1 MSRSLVEAPGLRYSD
16 AVKSSRPGIAS
27 TNRRRFGSFSSLLDL
42 ILQDQT
48 ALDGLAFAYTEL
60 NPGERRALAGAVV
73 QDAKKPAAA
82 LGALLAV
89 EEDPAAR
96 QRLANLLGR
105 HGGLDQSAFLAG
117 DEASGE
123 ALLCQTFPGLE
134 PEGLRVTWT
143 DSKIEHIEIEARSDL
158 RSPPPNAEPVP
169 VQHAINAMTPL
180 LWAHIRAGGAL
191 PSGVERFA
199 GFFSFAQPK

>member
-1 MSRSLVEAPGLRYSD
+1 
-16 AVKSSRPGIAS
+16 
-27 TNRRRFGSFSSLLDL
+27 
-42 ILQDQT
+42 
-48 ALDGLAFAYTEL
+48 
-60 NPGERRALAGAVV
+60 VV

-89 EEDPAAR
+89 EKDPAAR
-96 QRLANLLGR
+96 ERLANLLGR
-105 HGGLDQSAFLAG
+105 HGQLEQSALLAG

-123 ALLCQTFPGLE
+123 ALLSQVFPGLE
-134 PEGLRVTWT
+134 QEALRITWN
-143 DSKIEHIEIEARSDL
+143 DRKIEHIEIEARPEL

-169 VQHAINAMTPL
+169 VHRAINAMTPL

-199 GFFSFAQPK
+199 GFFSFARPE